1 MPAELEITAWTE
13 IDLVMGMRHRTLD
26 VEGVQFHP
34 ESVLT
39 EHGHMLL
46 ANWLVR
52 TGDLSAPERAK
63 HLSAVIEN

>member
-1 MPAELEITAWTE
+1 
-13 IDLVMGMRHRTLD
+13 MRHNKLD

-39 EHGHMLL
+39 EHGHMLF

-52 TGDLSAPERAK
+52 TGDASATERAVG
-63 HLSAVIEN
+63 LTAVIEH